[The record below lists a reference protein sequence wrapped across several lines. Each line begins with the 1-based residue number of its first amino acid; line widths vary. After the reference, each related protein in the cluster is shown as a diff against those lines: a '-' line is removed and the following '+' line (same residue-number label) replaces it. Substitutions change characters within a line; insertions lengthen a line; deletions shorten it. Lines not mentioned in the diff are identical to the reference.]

1 MKMKTELNDHD
12 ETMRGILVDITKQNE
27 EIEYLKAKNR
37 EALSLI
43 IDGEEKLKNEQLVNS
58 CKNNF
63 IPP

>member
-43 IDGEEKLKNEQLVNS
+43 VYLNIEKKLV
-58 CKNNF
+58 
-63 IPP
+63 